1 MSFIQKF
8 FGFFGLKIEKIP
20 TRLCGMCKDP
30 LPEEPAVLV
39 VNGGNDLHICE
50 TCEHILGLSDKA
62 AKGRSVPVEDD
73 TNGDESI

>member
-8 FGFFGLKIEKIP
+8 FSFFGLKIEKIP
-20 TRLCGMCKDP
+20 TRLCGLCGDP

-62 AKGRSVPVEDD
+62 AKNKMTSVEDD
-73 TNGDESI
+73 SDGD